1 MATMTKT
8 SYRRPEGHYRE
19 VRPGVWRVWFNVND
33 GGTRKQRTKTIYG
46 TADDASHALHETL
59 SALHTNDYSEPNKV
73 TVTALLD
80 LWLNVYATTKRP
92 STFTGY
98 KGIVKLYLGPE
109 LGHILV
115 TKLTPIDIETMY
127 AGMTKRGLAGRTVL
141 HTHRVLQ
148 QILKFAIRRGFIKTN
163 PAGRDYLDAP
173 TANRIEVRAL
183 TKEERQRFLS
193 GLGRPRWISSPWYAP
208 FLLAY
213 QTGMRRGELMGL
225 KWDAVDLDR
234 RMVDVIRTL
243 ERIPGK
249 GLNIGEPKSDTSRRS
264 IKLPASA
271 VSLLTAHKARQAAMQ
286 LAAGPA
292 WQDDS
297 FVFAQPD
304 GRPRDPDAVTKAFRE
319 LMIELGITNVHLH
332 TMRHTHATVLL
343 EQGVHLKVVQMRLGH
358 SSIAVTADY
367 YSSVAE
373 SLDGHAAEAFDEASG
388 L

>member
-1 MATMTKT
+1 MATNTKA

-19 VRPGVWRVWFNVND
+19 VRPSVWRIWFEVND
-33 GGTRKQRTKTIYG
+33 GGARKQRTKTIYG
-46 TADDASHALHETL
+46 TSEDANHALRETL
-59 SALHTNDYSEPNKV
+59 SALHTNDYSEPNKI

-80 LWLNVYATTKRP
+80 LWLDVYASTKRS
-92 STFTGY
+92 STFTAYQGL
-98 KGIVKLYLGPE
+98 VKLYLGPE

-127 AGMTKRGLAGRTVL
+127 ARLTKRGLSGRTVL
-141 HTHRVLQ
+141 HTHRVFQ

-163 PAGRDYLDAP
+163 PAGRDYIDAP
-173 TANRIEVRAL
+173 KAKRIEVRAL
-183 TKEERQRFLS
+183 TKAERARFLV
-193 GLGRPRWISSPWYAP
+193 GLERPRWRNSPWYAP

-225 KWDAVDLDR
+225 KWEAVDLDR
-234 RMVDVIRTL
+234 GMAHVIRTL

-249 GLNIGEPKSDTSRRS
+249 GLHIGEPKSDMSRRAV
-264 IKLPASA
+264 KLPGSA
-271 VSLLTAHKARQAAMQ
+271 IKLLTAHKAKQAEMQ

-292 WQDDS
+292 WHDDS

-304 GRPRDPDAVTKAFRE
+304 GKPRDPDAVTRAFHD
-319 LMIELGITNVHLH
+319 LMIELGISGVHLH

-358 SSIAVTADY
+358 SSISVTADY

-373 SLDGHAAEAFDEASG
+373 SLDSDAADAFDSAAG